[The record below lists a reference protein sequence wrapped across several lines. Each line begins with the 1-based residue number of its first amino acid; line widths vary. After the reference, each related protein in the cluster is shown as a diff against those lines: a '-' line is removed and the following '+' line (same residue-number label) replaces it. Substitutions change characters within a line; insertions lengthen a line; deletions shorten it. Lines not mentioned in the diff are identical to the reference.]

1 MRADG
6 GEEGA
11 GARSAWW
18 APAVNLRTSTYV
30 LVPPSSQHSQ
40 TPAPLVEAEKGADAS
55 VKGSPR
61 PWGLRWGVGQGGQNP
76 APFLEYGA
84 APESA
89 AKSWQLTF
97 GRALPP
103 PLVSPQSRGPAPAP
117 GPWLTSHCPWL
128 CPGVC
133 RAGGTQLEAGPPP
146 SSQGSDPE
154 WMPCT
159 YTAGGALATPCRPCM
174 GAPFD
179 GAREGMLGV
188 QEDVLGGRDWGGKF
202 QDPSEE
208 LTGRGPP
215 WGETDDFE
223 FQCRFWGG
231 GAPQ

>member
-30 LVPPSSQHSQ
+30 LVPPSSQYSQ

-103 PLVSPQSRGPAPAP
+103 PLGQSPEPRSS
-117 GPWLTSHCPWL
+117 TCPRSL
-128 CPGVC
+128 AHIP
-133 RAGGTQLEAGPPP
+133 LPL
-146 SSQGSDPE
+146 
-154 WMPCT
+154 
-159 YTAGGALATPCRPCM
+159 ALPRC
-174 GAPFD
+174 
-179 GAREGMLGV
+179 L
-188 QEDVLGGRDWGGKF
+188 Q
-202 QDPSEE
+202 
-208 LTGRGPP
+208 GRGHP
-215 WGETDDFE
+215 
-223 FQCRFWGG
+223 GG
-231 GAPQ
+231 GWTAPIFPGLRP